1 MLRCLAVGALALV
14 TAGCSTFEP
23 PPLPY
28 TRATQPRH
36 VELPGKQYPEKVRM
50 SASID
55 RNFNIWDYRLEDRF
69 QWIKF
74 GVLEKDAKQGAR
86 IVSWRF
92 QPMDF
97 DQSGV
102 WYTASRT
109 AEEVDTYHKRNKTDT
124 MPLALDKRS
133 EPPTTLPTEVVASVE
148 MDGNEAKYIKLRDY
162 VEFWSFE
169 ISEDPKFILNKY
181 YVFITSRRDPTIK
194 YVVELERRFKQGDY
208 TAYLVE
214 TAGKR

>member
-1 MLRCLAVGALALV
+1 MLRFLAVGALALV

-69 QWIKF
+69 QWIQF
-74 GVLEKDAKQGAR
+74 GLPEKDATQGAR

-92 QPMDF
+92 QPKDF
-97 DQSGV
+97 DESGV

-109 AEEVDTYHKRNKTDT
+109 AEEVETYKKKKT
-124 MPLALDKRS
+124 MPLSLDKRS

-162 VEFWSFE
+162 IEFWSFE
-169 ISEDPKFILNKY
+169 ISEAPKIAYNKY
-181 YVFITSRRDPTIK
+181 YIFITSRRDPTVK
-194 YVVELERRFKQGDY
+194 YVVELERKFRQGDY

-214 TAGKR
+214 SAGQR